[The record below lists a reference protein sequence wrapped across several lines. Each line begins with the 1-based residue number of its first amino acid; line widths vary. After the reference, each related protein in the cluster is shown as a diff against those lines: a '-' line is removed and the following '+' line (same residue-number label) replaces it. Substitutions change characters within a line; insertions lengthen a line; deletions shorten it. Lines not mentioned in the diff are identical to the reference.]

1 MHACGDVDLGF
12 AVTDQMDA
20 VEVALEIEAMSHLQ
34 AIQAAVANLG
44 MMKLENKSD
53 FQNLKSCS

>member
-1 MHACGDVDLGF
+1 
-12 AVTDQMDA
+12 MDA
-20 VEVALEIEAMSHLQ
+20 VEVAPEVEAMSRLQ

>member
-1 MHACGDVDLGF
+1 MG
-12 AVTDQMDA
+12 A

-53 FQNLKSCS
+53 FQNLKSSALLQSPPESIKKR